1 MYILISMN
9 KGAKKYGTFKTACCR
24 GTLNSWYEWAN
35 AYMNDHLN
43 DEAQVNI
50 ERENGTEYWQ
60 DPISIKD
67 VKNVSTNME
76 IVPLETLCEL
86 SWN

>member
-1 MYILISMN
+1 
-9 KGAKKYGTFKTACCR
+9 
-24 GTLNSWYEWAN
+24 
-35 AYMNDHLN
+35 MNDHLN